1 MAEKASEIPL
11 NADVPAM
18 EVSGLTVK
26 FPVRGG
32 VLGKVQRYFTAVDD
46 VSFTLP
52 QGKILSVVGESGC
65 GKSTL
70 VKSLVGLVPMA
81 SGTFKLFGETVC
93 RGKVAGPAALQKLEG
108 LATRKLDGLASQKLG
123 RLASQKLGG
132 LASQK
137 PCRVSDL
144 VQMIFQDPFSSLNP
158 RQTVA
163 EILTAPLLARGVKFD
178 VAETRAKELLERVS
192 LPAASL
198 QKFPHEFSGGQR
210 QRLCIARS
218 LMVRPRILLCDE
230 VTSALDVS
238 VQAQILHLLDDLRN
252 EFGLSILFI
261 SHDMQVVRALSD
273 EVLVMYFGHVVER
286 GHADEVLTNP
296 QHEYTQ
302 KLLASVPTIR
312 RKICQ

>member
-1 MAEKASEIPL
+1 MVEKAPEMPL
-11 NADVPAM
+11 NAEVPAM

-26 FPVRGG
+26 FPIRGG

-81 SGTFKLFGETVC
+81 SGTCKLFGETV
-93 RGKVAGPAALQKLEG
+93 RQGKVAGLAALQKLEG
-108 LATRKLDGLASQKLG
+108 SATLKLDGTAP
-123 RLASQKLGG
+123 QKLGG

-137 PCRVSDL
+137 TCRVSDL

-163 EILTAPLLARGVKFD
+163 EILTAPLVARGVKFD

-286 GHADEVLTNP
+286 GHADEILTNP

>member
-46 VSFTLP
+46 VSITLP

-108 LATRKLDGLASQKLG
+108 LATRKLDG
-123 RLASQKLGG
+123 LASQKLGG

>member
-1 MAEKASEIPL
+1 MPL
-11 NADVPAM
+11 NAEVPAM

-26 FPVRGG
+26 FPIRGG

-52 QGKILSVVGESGC
+52 QGEILSVVGESGC

-81 SGTFKLFGETVC
+81 SGTFKLFGETV
-93 RGKVAGPAALQKLEG
+93 RQGKVAGLAALQKLEG
-108 LATRKLDGLASQKLG
+108 SATRKLDG
-123 RLASQKLGG
+123 LASQKLGG

-163 EILTAPLLARGVKFD
+163 EILTAPLVARGVKFD

-192 LPAASL
+192 LPAESL

>member
-46 VSFTLP
+46 VSFMLP

-108 LATRKLDGLASQKLG
+108 LATQKLDGLASQKLDG
-123 RLASQKLGG
+123 LASQKLRG

>member
-1 MAEKASEIPL
+1 MSLDKPERVPTGIE
-11 NADVPAM
+11 NAAQGYAL
-18 EVSGLTVK
+18 EVSHLTVK
-26 FPVRGG
+26 FPMRGG
-32 VLGKVQRYFTAVDD
+32 VFGKIQSYFTAVDD
-46 VSFTLP
+46 VSFSLP
-52 QGKILSVVGESGC
+52 QGKILAVVGESGC

-70 VKSLVGLVPMA
+70 AKSLVGLVPM
-81 SGTFKLFGETVC
+81 SCGEYRIFGEKVES
-93 RGKVAGPAALQKLEG
+93 GKVSVKSTATEGGPSNG
-108 LATRKLDGLASQKLG
+108 ATRKH
-123 RLASQKLGG
+123 R
-132 LASQK
+132 
-137 PCRVSDL
+137 RVSDL

-163 EILTAPLLARGVKFD
+163 EILTAPLVARGVKLES
-178 VAETRAKELLERVS
+178 AEARAKELLERVS
-192 LPAASL
+192 MPVESL

-218 LMVRPRILLCDE
+218 LMVRPKILLCDE

-286 GHADEVLTNP
+286 GAADVVLTNP
-296 QHEYTQ
+296 QHDYTK
-302 KLLASVPTIR
+302 KLLASVPTIKR
-312 RKICQ
+312 P

>member
-1 MAEKASEIPL
+1 MTEMALETTLMA
-11 NADVPAM
+11 NVPAM
-18 EVSGLTVK
+18 EVSGLSVK
-26 FPVRGG
+26 FPIRGG
-32 VLGKVQRYFTAVDD
+32 VLGKVQRYFTAVDN

-81 SGTFKLFGETVC
+81 SGTFKLFGKTV
-93 RGKVAGPAALQKLEG
+93 RQGKIAVQDTSKKIEGVGAKKLG
-108 LATRKLDGLASQKLG
+108 GVGSQKLG
-123 RLASQKLGG
+123 NVAPQKL
-132 LASQK
+132 
-137 PCRVSDL
+137 CRVSDL

-163 EILTAPLLARGVKFD
+163 EILTAPLVARGVKFD
-178 VAETRAKELLERVS
+178 AAETRAKELLERVS
-192 LPAASL
+192 LPAESL

>member
-1 MAEKASEIPL
+1 MGLQSKAFE
-11 NADVPAM
+11 NGTVPAM
-18 EVSGLTVK
+18 EVAGLTVK
-26 FPVRGG
+26 FPMRGG
-32 VLGKVQRYFTAVDD
+32 VFGKVQSYFTAVDN
-46 VSFTLP
+46 VSFSLE

-81 SGTFKLFGETVC
+81 AGEYRLFGEKVVN
-93 RGKVAGPAALQKLEG
+93 GKVAAVGPGMPQK
-108 LATRKLDGLASQKLG
+108 S
-123 RLASQKLGG
+123 
-132 LASQK
+132 
-137 PCRVSDL
+137 CRVSDL

-158 RQTVA
+158 RQTVE
-163 EILTAPLLARGVKFD
+163 EILTAPLVARGVTVD
-178 VAETRAKELLERVS
+178 AASARARELLERVS
-192 LPAASL
+192 IPVEAL

-218 LMVRPRILLCDE
+218 LMVKPRILLCDE

-238 VQAQILHLLDDLRN
+238 VQAQILHLLDDLRV
-252 EFGLSILFI
+252 ELGISILFI

-273 EVLVMYFGHVVER
+273 DVLVMYFGHIVER
-286 GHADEVLTNP
+286 GAADQVLVNP

-312 RKICQ
+312 R

>member
-1 MAEKASEIPL
+1 MAE
-11 NADVPAM
+11 VPAM

-26 FPVRGG
+26 FPIRGG
-32 VLGKVQRYFTAVDD
+32 VLGKVQKFFTAVED
-46 VSFTLP
+46 VSFTM
-52 QGKILSVVGESGC
+52 QAGKILSIVGESGC

-70 VKSLVGLVPMA
+70 VKSLVGLVPMDR
-81 SGTFKLFGETVC
+81 GEFKLFGQ
-93 RGKVAGPAALQKLEG
+93 KVVKGRVELAVGAGMPQK
-108 LATRKLDGLASQKLG
+108 S
-123 RLASQKLGG
+123 
-132 LASQK
+132 
-137 PCRVSDL
+137 CRVSDL

-158 RQTVA
+158 RQTVS
-163 EILTAPLLARGVKFD
+163 EILTAPLVARGVKTLD
-178 VAETRAKELLERVS
+178 AEARARELLERVS
-192 LPAASL
+192 LPKEAL

-218 LMVRPRILLCDE
+218 LMVRPKILLCDE

-238 VQAQILHLLDDLRN
+238 VQAQILHLLDDLRG

-286 GHADEVLTNP
+286 GAADVVLTNP
-296 QHEYTQ
+296 QHEYTK

-312 RKICQ
+312 RVQL

>member
-26 FPVRGG
+26 FPMRGG

-108 LATRKLDGLASQKLG
+108 LATQKLG
-123 RLASQKLGG
+123 GLASQKLGG
-132 LASQK
+132 LASQ
-137 PCRVSDL
+137 
-144 VQMIFQDPFSSLNP
+144 
-158 RQTVA
+158 
-163 EILTAPLLARGVKFD
+163 
-178 VAETRAKELLERVS
+178 
-192 LPAASL
+192 
-198 QKFPHEFSGGQR
+198 
-210 QRLCIARS
+210 
-218 LMVRPRILLCDE
+218 
-230 VTSALDVS
+230 
-238 VQAQILHLLDDLRN
+238 
-252 EFGLSILFI
+252 
-261 SHDMQVVRALSD
+261 
-273 EVLVMYFGHVVER
+273 
-286 GHADEVLTNP
+286 
-296 QHEYTQ
+296 
-302 KLLASVPTIR
+302 
-312 RKICQ
+312 

>member
-1 MAEKASEIPL
+1 MVEKAPEMPL
-11 NADVPAM
+11 NAEVPAM

-26 FPVRGG
+26 FPIRGG

-93 RGKVAGPAALQKLEG
+93 RGKVAGLAALQKLEG
-108 LATRKLDGLASQKLG
+108 SATLKLDGTAP
-123 RLASQKLGG
+123 QKLGG

-137 PCRVSDL
+137 PCRVPDL

-163 EILTAPLLARGVKFD
+163 EILTAPLVARGVKFD
-178 VAETRAKELLERVS
+178 AAEMRAKELLERVS

>member
-1 MAEKASEIPL
+1 MAE
-11 NADVPAM
+11 VPAM

-26 FPVRGG
+26 FPIRGG
-32 VLGKVQRYFTAVDD
+32 VLGKVQKYFTAVED
-46 VSFTLP
+46 VSFTM
-52 QGKILSVVGESGC
+52 QAGKILSIVGESGC

-70 VKSLVGLVPMA
+70 VKSLVGLVPMDR
-81 SGTFKLFGETVC
+81 GEFQLFGQ
-93 RGKVAGPAALQKLEG
+93 KVVKGRVELAVGAGMPQK
-108 LATRKLDGLASQKLG
+108 S
-123 RLASQKLGG
+123 
-132 LASQK
+132 
-137 PCRVSDL
+137 CRVSDL

-158 RQTVA
+158 RQTVS
-163 EILTAPLLARGVKFD
+163 EILTAPLVARGVKTLD
-178 VAETRAKELLERVS
+178 AEARARELLERVS
-192 LPAASL
+192 LPKEAL

-218 LMVRPRILLCDE
+218 LMVRPKILLCDE

-238 VQAQILHLLDDLRN
+238 VQAQILHLLDDLRG

-286 GHADEVLTNP
+286 GAADSVLTNP
-296 QHEYTQ
+296 QHEYTK

-312 RKICQ
+312 RDR

>member
-1 MAEKASEIPL
+1 MAETAKEIAL
-11 NADVPAM
+11 DENVPAM
-18 EVSGLTVK
+18 EVSGLSVK

-32 VLGKVQRYFTAVDD
+32 VFGKVQRYFTAVDD

-81 SGTFKLFGETVC
+81 SGTFKLFGMDVNAASRTVNAPAQ
-93 RGKVAGPAALQKLEG
+93 RGNASAAVGVPTQRGNASAAVGVPTQK
-108 LATRKLDGLASQKLG
+108 S
-123 RLASQKLGG
+123 
-132 LASQK
+132 
-137 PCRVSDL
+137 CRVADL

-178 VAETRAKELLERVS
+178 AAETRAKELLERVS
-192 LPAASL
+192 LPVESL

-218 LMVRPRILLCDE
+218 LMVRPKILLCDE

-286 GHADEVLTNP
+286 GAADQVLVNP
-296 QHEYTQ
+296 QHEYTK
-302 KLLASVPTIR
+302 KLLASVPTIKR
-312 RKICQ
+312 T

>member
-1 MAEKASEIPL
+1 MVEKAPEMPL
-11 NADVPAM
+11 NAEVPAM

-26 FPVRGG
+26 FPIRGG

-52 QGKILSVVGESGC
+52 QGEILSVVGESGC

-93 RGKVAGPAALQKLEG
+93 RGKVAGQI
-108 LATRKLDGLASQKLG
+108 ASNKMG
-123 RLASQKLGG
+123 NV
-132 LASQK
+132 ASQK

-163 EILTAPLLARGVKFD
+163 EILTAPLVARGVKFD

-192 LPAASL
+192 LPAESL

>member
-46 VSFTLP
+46 VSFKLP

-108 LATRKLDGLASQKLG
+108 LATRKLDG
-123 RLASQKLGG
+123 LASQKLGG

-286 GHADEVLTNP
+286 GYADEVLTNP

>member
-1 MAEKASEIPL
+1 MVEKALEMPL
-11 NADVPAM
+11 NAEVPAM

-93 RGKVAGPAALQKLEG
+93 RGKVAGLAALQKLEG
-108 LATRKLDGLASQKLG
+108 SATRKLDGTAP
-123 RLASQKLGG
+123 QKLGG

-137 PCRVSDL
+137 TCRVSDL

-163 EILTAPLLARGVKFD
+163 EILTAPLVARGVKFD
-178 VAETRAKELLERVS
+178 AAETRAKELLERVS
-192 LPAASL
+192 LPAESL

>member
-1 MAEKASEIPL
+1 MVEKAPEMPL
-11 NADVPAM
+11 NAEVPAM

-26 FPVRGG
+26 FPIRGG

-108 LATRKLDGLASQKLG
+108 SATRKLDG
-123 RLASQKLGG
+123 LASQKLGG

-137 PCRVSDL
+137 PCRVPDL

-163 EILTAPLLARGVKFD
+163 EILTAPLVARGVKFD
-178 VAETRAKELLERVS
+178 AAETRAKELLERVS
-192 LPAASL
+192 LPAESL